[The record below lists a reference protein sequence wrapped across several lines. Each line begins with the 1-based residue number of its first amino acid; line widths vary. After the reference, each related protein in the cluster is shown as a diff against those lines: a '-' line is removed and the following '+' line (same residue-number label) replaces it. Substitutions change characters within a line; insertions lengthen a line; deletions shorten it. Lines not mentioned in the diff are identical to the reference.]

1 MLLPI
6 VTALQLMKVDAQN
19 YQQMRTWFARVFR
32 ETFPAGLL
40 TPENDPVGCLDQI
53 AIRTPA
59 EARSGLTMAINDL
72 IEATDGWPNAKVKA
86 LNHLLE
92 QERLPTLTEMR
103 LRFSKVVRRVVARG
117 RITNDVEYNAVR
129 NAAELPN
136 GGAEALWKL
145 LAVYEERAAI

>member
-1 MLLPI
+1 
-6 VTALQLMKVDAQN
+6 
-19 YQQMRTWFARVFR
+19 
-32 ETFPAGLL
+32 
-40 TPENDPVGCLDQI
+40 
-53 AIRTPA
+53 
-59 EARSGLTMAINDL
+59 MAINDL